1 MKFKE
6 AVKQREFRSPQV
18 EAALN
23 IVFTAN
29 WLDEITRNF
38 LKPHDI
44 SPEQYNV
51 LRILRGN
58 HPETYALQEIRDRM
72 LNRWSNASRLVE
84 KLRKKGYLIR
94 RPMESNRRKVEIK
107 ITNEGLEFLKELEDL
122 PIAGDFYNKGLTDE
136 QAQQLTSLLDTFRAN
151 LGEIIEHEEQTRE

>member
-38 LKPHDI
+38 LKPYDI

-58 HPETYALQEIRDRM
+58 HPEAYALQEIRDRM
-72 LNRWSNASRLVE
+72 LNRWSNTSRLVE

-94 RPMESNRRKVEIK
+94 RPMASNRRKVEIN
-107 ITNEGLEFLKELEDL
+107 ITDEGLDFLKDLEGL

-136 QAQQLTSLLDTFRAN
+136 QAQQLTSLLDTFRTN
-151 LGEIIEHEEQTRE
+151 LGEIIEQEEQARE